1 MPIKEDSL
9 EMVEGGGMQHS
20 PIIISREYRL
30 SSPLTSTVR
39 EGKLESSRSP
49 DHLSPTPTTPSPVS
63 SSPSSSSSPLRNPSH
78 RQKLQEPKR
87 PLVSS
92 FTKEYKLY
100 TSSINT
106 TRSSQSDSGGST
118 EGSYK
123 SVKDSEPVGKIPCSF
138 SCFGEDT
145 STALAAG
152 LAEEGFGSL
161 SRQRFSNE
169 DNVNSEE
176 LFEEAAPV
184 LTVASSF
191 TNSSSIS
198 RGFNIAKDEDK

>member
-9 EMVEGGGMQHS
+9 EMMEGGGMQHS
-20 PIIISREYRL
+20 PISREYHL
-30 SSPLTSTVR
+30 PSPLASAVR

-49 DHLSPTPTTPSPVS
+49 DYLSLTPAS
-63 SSPSSSSSPLRNPSH
+63 SSPVPSSSSSSSSPLRNPTD
-78 RQKLQEPKR
+78 RQRLQEPKR

-100 TSSINT
+100 TSSKTN

-123 SVKDSEPVGKIPCSF
+123 SVRDSELVGKTPCSF

-169 DNVNSEE
+169 EDVNSEA
-176 LFEEAAPV
+176 LFEESSPV
-184 LTVASSF
+184 LTLASSF
-191 TNSSSIS
+191 TDSSSIS
-198 RGFNIAKDEDK
+198 RGFNIVKDEDK